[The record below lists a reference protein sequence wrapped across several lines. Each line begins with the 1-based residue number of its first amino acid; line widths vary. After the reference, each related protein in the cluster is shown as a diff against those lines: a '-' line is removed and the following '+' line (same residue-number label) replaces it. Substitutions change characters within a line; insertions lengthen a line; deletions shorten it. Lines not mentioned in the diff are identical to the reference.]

1 MENKIAFKIIESL
14 NGVIPINSDAL
25 IDDMP
30 AEKGVIHRIKD
41 IKQMDWWPMAGYS
54 LSMKTGHC
62 FTLET
67 PSKMAIATRVKAH
80 LIALELVL
88 MC

>member
-1 MENKIAFKIIESL
+1 
-14 NGVIPINSDAL
+14 
-25 IDDMP
+25 
-30 AEKGVIHRIKD
+30 
-41 IKQMDWWPMAGYS
+41 MAGYS

-80 LIALELVL
+80 LIALEQVL